1 MRSKYDSLYEIDQAT
16 LAKIALV
23 AAAGIGAAAGGK
35 HLYKKYKEK
44 KLLKRFGEES
54 QEDLQKHSI
63 RRTAE
68 ENLPDANDILWMSR
82 QMADTKK

>member
-1 MRSKYDSLYEIDQAT
+1 MSSKYDSLCEIDQGT

-35 HLYKKYKEK
+35 HLYKKYKEA
-44 KLLKRFGEES
+44 KLLNKFGKES
-54 QEDLQKHSI
+54 QEDLQKHPI

-68 ENLPDANDILWMSR
+68 ENLPDVNDILWMSR
-82 QMADTKK
+82 QMANTKK